1 MPRLL
6 LALAVAGLLVLPTS
20 QAYADDQPD
29 PCVGYAARSAYPS
42 LVQSYQFSPQ
52 GYGPW
57 GYAGLT
63 YPFGAG
69 PFGNAAFFGV
79 PGPGG
84 MYPMSPSFGPLG
96 PGGIT
101 SNVIANQVLQP
112 GGFSIFNPANAG
124 NVIALLGLQQ
134 AELGT
139 LNGRYG
145 NAALYQTASATWNS
159 AYATQAA
166 SAFTIYQALCQSANA
181 GTAPSSSN
189 GSSMMAPSMPMS
201 SGGAMMPMS
210 SGPMMP
216 MTGGAMMPMGY
227 GGGMMPAA
235 PTMPTMGGY

>member
-20 QAYADDQPD
+20 LAYADDQPD
-29 PCVGYAARSAYPS
+29 PCVGYAARAAYPS
-42 LVQSYQFSPQ
+42 LQYSYQFSPQ

-57 GYAGLT
+57 GFAPLT

-69 PFGNAAFFGV
+69 PYGNAAFFGV

-84 MYPMSPSFGPLG
+84 MLPLSPSFGPLG

-101 SNVIANQVLQP
+101 SNVLANQVLQP
-112 GGFSIFNPANAG
+112 GGFSITNPANLG
-124 NVIALLGLQQ
+124 NTIALLGLQQ

-139 LNGRYG
+139 LNTRYS
-145 NAALYQTASATWNS
+145 NSAYYQTAAATWNS

-181 GTAPSSSN
+181 GTAPTTTST
-189 GSSMMAPSMPMS
+189 MMAPSMPMS
-201 SGGAMMPMS
+201 S
-210 SGPMMP
+210 
-216 MTGGAMMPMGY
+216 GGAMMPMGY

-235 PTMPTMGGY
+235 PAMPMMGGY